1 MALYYSGLCSYY
13 QLTMQVFLLV
23 PRAPLACLKGR
34 SCGLGFGV
42 FRQRPCICRMEQQG
56 TEVGLAGGEG
66 PCALVLPGLAQAC
79 LMTFCYIET
88 YGGVNWILKSFRVIK
103 GKESWGKGLSVR
115 A

>member
-13 QLTMQVFLLV
+13 QLTMQVFLLF

-42 FRQRPCICRMEQQG
+42 YRQRPCICRMEQQG
-56 TEVGLAGGEG
+56 SEVGLAGGEG

-103 GKESWGKGLSVR
+103 GKESWER